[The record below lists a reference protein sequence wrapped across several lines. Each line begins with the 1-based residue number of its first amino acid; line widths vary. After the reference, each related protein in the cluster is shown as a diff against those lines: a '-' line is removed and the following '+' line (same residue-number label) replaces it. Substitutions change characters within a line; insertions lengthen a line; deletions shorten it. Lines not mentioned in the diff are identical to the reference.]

1 MLRSEKR
8 SLARF
13 LLIYLLSTFLLFS
26 VAAWMFYASAK
37 HHLLDRQKEVLK
49 YRSEQIKSTLRA
61 LHQSNAEQL
70 VYPDDPVV
78 KSAIYDVEKRYIFG
92 SLQPPQSLE
101 YRDGNRLYYVAKIE
115 PYYLGAA
122 YLLLSKAIDHTPIVQ
137 LQKNILLFMVGAG
150 IFFTILGFYLGRLF
164 IAPMRESIER
174 MNHFIQDTTHEL
186 NTPISTILTNIEMI
200 ETFGKSEEQSEELKR
215 IEIASKTLS
224 RIYDDLTYLNLNHR
238 YHRSIVRLDMSTL
251 VEERMVYFSA
261 MAEAKGLHTLLNI
274 SPEIYVEMDRN
285 DAFRLVDNLIS
296 NAIKY
301 NKPNG
306 RLEIGLMQEGFW
318 VKDTGTGIRK
328 EDMAMILQRFKRAD
342 KSEGGFGIGLDIVSQ
357 VVKSYGFELSIES
370 QEHRGTEVFVKWK
383 KA

>member
-1 MLRSEKR
+1 LLRSEKR

-26 VAAWMFYASAK
+26 LAAWMFYSSAK
-37 HHLLDRQKEVLK
+37 HHLLNRQQEVLK
-49 YRSEQIKSTLRA
+49 YRSEQLKSTLRA
-61 LHQSNAEQL
+61 LHQSNAKEL
-70 VYPDDPVV
+70 VYPNDPVV
-78 KSAIYDVEKRYIFG
+78 KSAIYDVEKKYIFG

-101 YRDGNRLYYVAKIE
+101 YRDEERLYDVAKIE

-122 YLLLSKAIDHTPIVQ
+122 YLLVSKTIDHAPVAQ
-137 LQKNILLFMVGAG
+137 LQKNILLFMIGAG

-200 ETFGKSEEQSEELKR
+200 ETFGNREEQSEELKR

-224 RIYDDLTYLNLNHR
+224 RIYDDLTYLNLNHQ
-238 YHRSIVRLDMSTL
+238 YHRQIVRLDMSRL

-261 MAEAKGLHTLLNI
+261 MAKAKGLHTVLDI
-274 SPEIYVEMDRN
+274 DPQVYVEMDRN

-306 RLEIGLMQEGFW
+306 RLEVGLDNKGFR
-318 VKDTGTGIRK
+318 VKDTGVGIRK
-328 EDMAMILQRFKRAD
+328 EDMDTIMQRFKRAD

-357 VVKSYGFELSIES
+357 VVKSYGFELGIAS
-370 QEHRGTEVFVKWK
+370 QEHKGTEVSVRWK